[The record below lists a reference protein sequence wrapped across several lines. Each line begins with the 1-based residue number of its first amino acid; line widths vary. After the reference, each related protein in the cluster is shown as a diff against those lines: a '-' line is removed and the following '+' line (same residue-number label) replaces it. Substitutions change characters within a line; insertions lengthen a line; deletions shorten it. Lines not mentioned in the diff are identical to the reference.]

1 MSKNRKQVHNTLS
14 FYSGMDIIVANYPQL
29 EAECAGNRFVIAW
42 AGRLSVIIH
51 CPQPRLL
58 GSLDN
63 GEANLAP
70 LLQSRITNM
79 DIMCSYFLRV
89 MSVLPVATQP
99 WRTDWEAVV
108 VVVGDEKSGR
118 EKAVAL
124 MNEVPRFFFHRHR
137 VSVAKVKGHQDGS
150 FGLHQTIGVV
160 KDSKMAEVSFSKRPC
175 GRSGSEDKEDVDGF
189 FEFCSK

>member
-63 GEANLAP
+63 GEANPAP

-89 MSVLPVATQP
+89 MSVLPVAKHSHGGLTGRPQLLLLAM
-99 WRTDWEAVV
+99 RK
-108 VVVGDEKSGR
+108 VGER
-118 EKAVAL
+118 
-124 MNEVPRFFFHRHR
+124 RRWH
-137 VSVAKVKGHQDGS
+137 
-150 FGLHQTIGVV
+150 
-160 KDSKMAEVSFSKRPC
+160 
-175 GRSGSEDKEDVDGF
+175 
-189 FEFCSK
+189 